1 MSNKDMSNEN
11 AFQFQN
17 GSIDS
22 QQKMSNIYPSCTGF
36 KKKQIK
42 KQQRLSNEKKI

>member
-42 KQQRLSNEKKI
+42 K